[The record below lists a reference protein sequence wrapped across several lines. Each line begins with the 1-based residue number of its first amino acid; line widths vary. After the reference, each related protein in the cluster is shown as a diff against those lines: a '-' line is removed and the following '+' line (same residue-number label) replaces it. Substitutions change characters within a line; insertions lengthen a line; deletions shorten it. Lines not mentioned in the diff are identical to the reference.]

1 MGAVAICAA
10 KETDRRETEAG
21 GKGELKAHIEQ
32 QDGTDNQK
40 KQRRKPRAFG
50 KIGLCADQRGGIQGQ
65 THHRRARH
73 GSGKAAH
80 AAVKDEDRGYKEKT
94 EKFRKPLEPGFI
106 EKQQAKRVK
115 RAHMQA

>member
-1 MGAVAICAA
+1 MG
-10 KETDRRETEAG
+10 ERSDTEAG

-32 QDGTDNQK
+32 KDGTDNQK

-73 GSGKAAH
+73 GSGKSAH
-80 AAVKDEDRGYKEKT
+80 AAVKDEDRVYKEKT